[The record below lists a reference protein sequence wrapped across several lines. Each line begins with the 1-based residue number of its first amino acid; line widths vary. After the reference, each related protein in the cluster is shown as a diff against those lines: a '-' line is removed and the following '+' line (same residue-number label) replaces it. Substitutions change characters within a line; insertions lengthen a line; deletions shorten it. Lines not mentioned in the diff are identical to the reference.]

1 MEHNITRISK
11 RPGDYA
17 TYEIRKMITDKV
29 GIIGLGFVG
38 SAINSSLE
46 MTMHSRLTLVDPAK
60 GYTDKIEDCV
70 NCTGIFVCVPSP
82 MGDDGSCDTS
92 ILESVLTQLKDVGYN
107 GVIISKCT
115 APPDVYERLNAEYPN
130 LVHAPEFLT
139 AANAVSDYENG
150 SFAMIGGRVPAYQR
164 EAERIIRI
172 SQSLLGENVVYCSIG
187 EAALAKYTIN
197 SFLATKVIFMNE
209 IYNLS
214 QKLGLRYEV
223 VAAMYTMDPR
233 IGKSHTVVPGPDGAF
248 GFGGACFPKDTA
260 ALLKIAEQH
269 GSDMMVLDAAVKK
282 NTLLRLTE
290 PK

>member
-139 AANAVSDYENG
+139 AVNAVSDYENG